1 MSGKSADAYRTIS
14 EAGEEAGLPAHVLR
28 FWESKFTQIKP
39 VKRAGGRRLY
49 RPHDISLIKGLKHLL
64 YEEGYTIKGAQK
76 YLKDHGVAGVCALAD
91 GAESAPAAPAAP
103 GVAQSQDQADAAP
116 QIETLRTEVRQPVEM
131 RDDEDWPRDIT
142 ADHARARPPVRSDGL
157 SPAQRVAAQ
166 RALDQ
171 VRAAR
176 AQLDQVLGTAS

>member
-76 YLKDHGVAGVCALAD
+76 YLKENGVAGVVALAD
-91 GAESAPAAPAAP
+91 SAAAANTAP
-103 GVAQSQDQADAAP
+103 SAADAEDHDEPPAP
-116 QIETLRTEVRQPVEM
+116 VMNPRSQVQPQPVPGLNL
-131 RDDEDWPRDIT
+131 RDDEDWPSDI
-142 ADHARARPPVRSDGL
+142 ASERPAGLAEGQRAV
-157 SPAQRVAAQ
+157 AQ
-166 RALDQ
+166 RALER

-176 AQLDQVLGTAS
+176 ARLDQVLDAAG

>member
-49 RPHDISLIKGLKHLL
+49 RPHDISLLRGLKHLL

-76 YLKDHGVAGVCALAD
+76 YLKDHGVAGVVALAD
-91 GAESAPAAPAAP
+91 GAAAIPASPAEVREDDRDEPAAAAQPAHPESYA
-103 GVAQSQDQADAAP
+103 SMD
-116 QIETLRTEVRQPVEM
+116 L
-131 RDDEDWPRDIT
+131 RDDEDWP
-142 ADHARARPPVRSDGL
+142 AD
-157 SPAQRVAAQ
+157 VAADRPAGLTPGH
-166 RALDQ
+166 RAAAQKALER

-176 AQLDQVLGTAS
+176 ARLDQVLGAAG

>member
-14 EAGEEAGLPAHVLR
+14 EAGEEAGLPPHVLR

-49 RPHDISLIKGLKHLL
+49 RPNDISLIKGLKHLL

-76 YLKDHGVAGVCALAD
+76 YLKDHGVAGVVALAD
-91 GAESAPAAPAAP
+91 GAAAMPASPVEARAE
-103 GVAQSQDQADAAP
+103 DREDIAP
-116 QIETLRTEVRQPVEM
+116 QVKSPEPEPVQPVDL
-131 RDDEDWPRDIT
+131 RDDEDWPSDI
-142 ADHARARPPVRSDGL
+142 ASDRPAGLAPGQRA
-157 SPAQRVAAQ
+157 AAQ
-166 RALDQ
+166 RALER

-176 AQLDQVLGTAS
+176 ARLDQVLGSAG

>member
-39 VKRAGGRRLY
+39 VKKAGGRRLY

-76 YLKDHGVAGVCALAD
+76 YLKDHGVAGVCALAEGAGP
-91 GAESAPAAPAAP
+91 GAESAPPGRTPAEDVAPA
-103 GVAQSQDQADAAP
+103 
-116 QIETLRTEVRQPVEM
+116 IETAQTPHLPPLDV
-131 RDDEDWPRDIT
+131 RDDEEWPRDVT
-142 ADHARARPPVRSDGL
+142 PVRQAARAGVPSAGL
-157 SPAQRVAAQ
+157 TPGQRAAAE
-166 RALDQ
+166 RALDR

-176 AQLDQVLGTAS
+176 ARLDQVLGPAQ

>member
-39 VKRAGGRRLY
+39 VKKAGGRRLY

-91 GAESAPAAPAAP
+91 GASLGAESSPPGRTHAGDAGDVAPT
-103 GVAQSQDQADAAP
+103 GETAQTP
-116 QIETLRTEVRQPVEM
+116 QRPPLDV
-131 RDDEDWPRDIT
+131 RDDEEWPRDV
-142 ADHARARPPVRSDGL
+142 APVRPAARAPVPSAGL
-157 SPAQRVAAQ
+157 TPGQRAAAE
-166 RALDQ
+166 RALDR

-176 AQLDQVLGTAS
+176 AQLDQVLGSAQ

>member
-76 YLKDHGVAGVCALAD
+76 YLKDHGVAGVVALAD
-91 GAESAPAAPAAP
+91 GAAVIPASPVEAGPQLTDDAVPAETALP
-103 GVAQSQDQADAAP
+103 SQAH
-116 QIETLRTEVRQPVEM
+116 QPVDI
-131 RDDEDWPRDIT
+131 RDDEDWPSDI
-142 ADHARARPPVRSDGL
+142 ASDRPAGL
-157 SPAQRVAAQ
+157 APDQ
-166 RALDQ
+166 RAMAQSALER

-176 AQLDQVLGTAS
+176 ARLEQVLGAAG

>member
-49 RPHDISLIKGLKHLL
+49 RPHDVSLIKGLKHLL

-91 GAESAPAAPAAP
+91 GAAAHPAAPAEASAEDR
-103 GVAQSQDQADAAP
+103 GDAAP
-116 QIETLRTEVRQPVEM
+116 PVKTPQPQAEPQTVQPVDL
-131 RDDEDWPRDIT
+131 RDDEDWPADI
-142 ADHARARPPVRSDGL
+142 APDRAAALTSGQQ
-157 SPAQRVAAQ
+157 ATAQ
-166 RALDQ
+166 RALE
-171 VRAAR
+171 RLKLAR
-176 AQLDQVLGTAS
+176 ARLDQVLDAAS

>member
-76 YLKDHGVAGVCALAD
+76 YLKDHGVAGVVALAD
-91 GAESAPAAPAAP
+91 GAAVIPASPVEASPQLADDAVPAETAPP
-103 GVAQSQDQADAAP
+103 SQA
-116 QIETLRTEVRQPVEM
+116 LQPVEI
-131 RDDEDWPRDIT
+131 RDDEDWPADI
-142 ADHARARPPVRSDGL
+142 ASDRPAGQASGQRAM
-157 SPAQRVAAQ
+157 AQ
-166 RALDQ
+166 RALER

-176 AQLDQVLGTAS
+176 ARLDQVLGAAG